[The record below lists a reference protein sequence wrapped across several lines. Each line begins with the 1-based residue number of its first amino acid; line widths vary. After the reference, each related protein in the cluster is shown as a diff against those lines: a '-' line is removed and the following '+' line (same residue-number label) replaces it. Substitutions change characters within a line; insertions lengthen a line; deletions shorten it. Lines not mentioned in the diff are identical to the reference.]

1 MNPPDPLPAALRQA
15 LENLE
20 SENALLR
27 HERDRLQTVVQLQAE
42 QIRLYNF
49 KLFGPKS
56 EQLSPDQMQLLEAE
70 ISLTAGEVEQEAQR
84 PAAEKAAP
92 RPKVKIPRPQHP
104 GREPLPAHLER
115 REVVL
120 PCHPADC
127 HCAQCGAERPVIG
140 YETREE
146 LACEPAKFFVR
157 VIKREKRGS
166 HCLPEQ
172 GVLTAPLP
180 AQIVPKSKLANEFII
195 ELVVRKYQQHQPIY
209 RQQADLADN
218 QGIELSR
225 KTLTDAVLAA
235 GSLLQAV
242 VRAQKRELLAGGY
255 LQADETPL
263 PCQTGEKTGR
273 NHKAFMWEYS
283 VPGGV
288 VIFDFQMG
296 RGRAGPKS
304 FLQGFRGT
312 LQSDGY
318 SAYDDLGPDIVY
330 AGCLAHARRGFVEA
344 AKVSPLDPLPPE
356 VLAHFGQLYTLER
369 EARQAGLDAAQ
380 RLALRQQKSVPLMAV
395 LKERLVAIRQQI
407 VPGSALAKA
416 CDYTLNQWSRLE
428 LFLQDG
434 RLEADNNWCEGAL
447 RPLVLGRKNW
457 LHIGSEQAGPKVA
470 AIASIVETCRRLD
483 INLRQY
489 LNDVLPR
496 LGDWPINRV
505 AELTPTAWKAAQH
518 KKS

>member
-1 MNPPDPLPAALRQA
+1 MIPLESLPAAVREAFLG
-15 LENLE
+15 LE
-20 SENALLR
+20 SENARLR
-27 HERDRLQTVVQLQAE
+27 HEQARLQTVVQLQAE
-42 QIRLYNF
+42 QIRLFNF
-49 KLFGPKS
+49 RLFGPKS
-56 EQLSPDQMQLLEAE
+56 EQLSPEQMQLLQAE
-70 ISLTAGEVEQEAQR
+70 ISLSQGEVEQEAQR

-104 GREPLPAHLER
+104 GREPLPPHLER

-127 HCAQCGAERPVIG
+127 QCQVCGAERPVIG
-140 YETREE
+140 YDTREE
-146 LACEPAKFFVR
+146 LACEPAKFYVK

-172 GVLTAPLP
+172 GVVTAPVP

-195 ELVVRKYQQHQPIY
+195 ELVVQKYQQHQPIY

-218 QGIELSR
+218 HHIELSR

-242 VRAQKRELLAGGY
+242 VDVQKRELLAGGY

-273 NHKAFMWEYS
+273 NHKAYMWEYS
-283 VPGGV
+283 VPGGL

-296 RGRAGPKS
+296 RGRAGPKK
-304 FLQGFRGT
+304 FLAGFRGT
-312 LQSDGY
+312 VQCDGY
-318 SAYDDLGPDIVY
+318 DAYDDLGPGIVY
-330 AGCLAHARRGFVEA
+330 AGCLAHARRKFVEA
-344 AKVSPLDPLPPE
+344 AKVAPLDPLPPE
-356 VLAHFGQLYTLER
+356 VLALFGQIYGVEQ
-369 EARQAGLDAAQ
+369 EARQADLAAAQ
-380 RLALRQQKSVPLMAV
+380 RLALRQQKSVSLMAA
-395 LKERLVAIRQQI
+395 LKERVVALRQQI
-407 VPGSALAKA
+407 VPGSTLAKA
-416 CDYTLNQWSRLE
+416 CDYTLNQWSRLGV
-428 LFLQDG
+428 FLQDG

-489 LNDVLPR
+489 LNDVLPK
-496 LGDWPINRV
+496 LGDWPITRV
-505 AELTPTAWKAAQH
+505 AELTPTAWKAAQQ

>member
-1 MNPPDPLPAALRQA
+1 MIPLDTLPAAVREA
-15 LENLE
+15 FIGLE
-20 SENALLR
+20 SENARLR
-27 HERDRLQTVVQLQAE
+27 HEQARLQAVVQLQAE
-42 QIRLYNF
+42 QIRLFNF

-56 EQLSPDQMQLLEAE
+56 EQLSPDQMQLLQTE
-70 ISLTAGEVEQEAQR
+70 ISLSQGEVEQEAQR
-84 PAAEKAAP
+84 PPAEKAAP
-92 RPKVKIPRPQHP
+92 RPKAKIPRPRHP

-120 PCHPADC
+120 PCHPEDC
-127 HCAQCGAERPVIG
+127 QCAVCGAERPVIG
-140 YETREE
+140 YDIREE
-146 LACEPAKFFVR
+146 LACEPAKFFVQ

-172 GVLTAPLP
+172 GVATAPVP
-180 AQIVPKSKLANEFII
+180 AQIIPKSKLANAFII
-195 ELVVRKYQQHQPIY
+195 ELVVQKYQQHQPIY

-218 QGIELSR
+218 HHIELSR

-242 VRAQKRELLAGGY
+242 VDAQRRELLAGGY

-273 NHKAFMWEYS
+273 NHKSFMWEYS
-283 VPGGV
+283 VPGGIV
-288 VIFDFQMG
+288 VFDFQMG
-296 RGRAGPKS
+296 RGRAGPKK
-304 FLQGFRGT
+304 FLAGFRGT
-312 LQSDGY
+312 VQCDGY
-318 SAYDDLGPDIVY
+318 DAYDDLGPHIVY
-330 AGCLAHARRGFVEA
+330 AGCLAHARRKFVEA
-344 AKVSPLDPLPPE
+344 AKVAPLDPLPPE
-356 VLAHFGQLYTLER
+356 VLAQFGQIYGVEQA
-369 EARQAGLDAAQ
+369 ARQAGLTAAQ
-380 RLALRQQKSVPLMAV
+380 RLALRQQKSVPLMAA
-395 LKERLVAIRQQI
+395 LKERVVAIRQQI

-416 CDYTLNQWSRLE
+416 CDYTLNQWSRLAV
-428 LFLQDG
+428 FLQDG

-489 LNDVLPR
+489 LNDVLPK
-496 LGDWPINRV
+496 LGDWPITRV
-505 AELTPTAWKAAQH
+505 AELTPTAWKAAQQ

>member
-1 MNPPDPLPAALRQA
+1 MIPLDTLPPAVRQA
-15 LENLE
+15 VESLE

-27 HERDRLQTVVQLQAE
+27 SESSRQQQIIQLQVE
-42 QIRLYNF
+42 QIRLLNF

-56 EQLSPDQMQLLEAE
+56 EQLSPDQMQLLQAE
-70 ISLTAGEVEQEAQR
+70 ISLTQGEVEQEAQR
-84 PAAEKAAP
+84 PPAEKTAP
-92 RPKVKIPRPQHP
+92 RPKAKIPRPQHP

-120 PCHPADC
+120 PCHPQDC
-127 HCAQCGAERPVIG
+127 QCAHCGAERPVIG
-140 YETREE
+140 YDVREE

-172 GVLTAPLP
+172 GVVTAPVP
-180 AQIVPKSKLANEFII
+180 PQIVPKSKLANELII
-195 ELVVRKYQQHQPIY
+195 ELVVQKYQQHQPIY

-218 QGIELSR
+218 HGIELSR

-235 GSLLQAV
+235 GNLLQAV
-242 VRAQKRELLAGGY
+242 AGAQKPELFAGGY

-263 PCQTGEKTGR
+263 PCQTREKTGR
-273 NHKAFMWEYS
+273 NHKSFMWEYS

-288 VIFDFQMG
+288 VVFDFQMG
-296 RGRAGPKS
+296 RGRAGPKK
-304 FLQGFRGT
+304 FLEGFRGT
-312 LQSDGY
+312 IQCDGY
-318 SAYDDLGPDIVY
+318 DAYDDLGPGIVY
-330 AGCLAHARRGFVEA
+330 AGCLAHARRKFVEA
-344 AKVSPLDPLPPE
+344 AKGTPLDPLPPE
-356 VLAHFGQLYTLER
+356 VLALFGQIYGVEQ
-369 EARQAGLDAAQ
+369 EARQAGLEAAQ
-380 RLALRQQKSVPLMAV
+380 RLALRQQKSVPLMAA
-395 LKERLVAIRQQI
+395 LKERLIAIRQQA
-407 VPGSALAKA
+407 VPGTNLAKA

-428 LFLQDG
+428 VFLQDG
-434 RLEADNNWCEGAL
+434 RLEADNNWCEGGL

-489 LNDVLPR
+489 LNDVLPK

-505 AELTPTAWKAAQH
+505 AELTPTAWQAAQQ

>member
-1 MNPPDPLPAALRQA
+1 MIPLDTLPAAVREAFIGLA
-15 LENLE
+15 
-20 SENALLR
+20 SENARLR
-27 HERDRLQTVVQLQAE
+27 HEQARLQTVVQLQAE
-42 QIRLYNF
+42 QIRLFNF

-56 EQLSPDQMQLLEAE
+56 EQLSPAQRQLLQAE
-70 ISLTAGEVEQEAQR
+70 ISLSQGEVEQEAQR

-104 GREPLPAHLER
+104 GREPLPPHLER

-120 PCHPADC
+120 PCPPQDC
-127 HCAQCGAERPVIG
+127 HCAQCGAERPIIG

-146 LACEPAKFFVR
+146 LACEPAQFFVR

-172 GVLTAPLP
+172 GVVTAPVP

-195 ELVVRKYQQHQPIY
+195 ELVVQKYQQHQPIY

-218 QGIELSR
+218 HGIELSR
-225 KTLTDAVLAA
+225 KTLTDSVRTA

-242 VRAQKRELLAGGY
+242 VGAQKRELLAGGY

-273 NHKAFMWEYS
+273 NHKAYMWEYS

-296 RGRAGPKS
+296 RGRAGPKK
-304 FLQGFRGT
+304 FLEGFRGT
-312 LQSDGY
+312 VQCDGY
-318 SAYDDLGPDIVY
+318 DAYDDLGPDIVY
-330 AGCLAHARRGFVEA
+330 AGCLAHARRKFVEA
-344 AKVSPLDPLPPE
+344 AKVAPLDPLPPE
-356 VLAHFGQLYTLER
+356 VLAQFGQIYGVEQ
-369 EARQAGLDAAQ
+369 EARQAGMAAAQ
-380 RLALRQQKSVPLMAV
+380 RLALRQQKSVPLMAA
-395 LKERLVAIRQQI
+395 LKERVVAIRQQI
-407 VPGSALAKA
+407 VPGTTLAKA

-428 LFLQDG
+428 VFLQDG

-483 INLRQY
+483 VNLRQY
-489 LNDVLPR
+489 LNDVLPK

-505 AELTPTAWKAAQH
+505 AELTPTAWQSAQQ

>member
-1 MNPPDPLPAALRQA
+1 MTLPETLPADLRQVFESLA
-15 LENLE
+15 
-20 SENALLR
+20 SENARLR
-27 HERDRLQTVVQLQAE
+27 HERARLQSEVQLQAE
-42 QIRLYNF
+42 HIRLLNLR
-49 KLFGPKS
+49 LFGPKS
-56 EQLSPDQMQLLEAE
+56 DQLSPEQKELLQTE
-70 ISLTAGEVEQEAQR
+70 ISLRTEEVEQEAAR

-115 REVVL
+115 REVVV
-120 PCHPADC
+120 PCHPGDC
-127 HCAQCGAERPVIG
+127 RCVLCGAERPVIG

-172 GVLTAPLP
+172 GVVTAPVP

-195 ELVVRKYQQHQPIY
+195 ELVVQKYQQHKPIY
-209 RQQADLADN
+209 RCQTDLADN
-218 QGIELSR
+218 HRIELSR

-235 GSLLQAV
+235 GGLLTAV
-242 VRAQKRELLAGGY
+242 VRAQKRELLASGY

-273 NHKAFMWEYS
+273 NHQAYMWEYS
-283 VPGGV
+283 APGGLV
-288 VIFDFQMG
+288 VFDFQMG
-296 RGRAGPKS
+296 RGRAGPKN
-304 FLQGFRGT
+304 FLQGFQGT

-318 SAYDDLGPDIVY
+318 AAYDDLGPGIVY
-330 AGCLAHARRGFVEA
+330 AGCLAHARRGFVDA

-356 VLAHFGQLYTLER
+356 VVGLFGQIYTVER
-369 EARQAGLDAAQ
+369 EARQAGLDAGQ
-380 RLALRQQKSVPLMAV
+380 RLALRRQKSVPLMAA
-395 LKERLVAIRQQI
+395 LKDRLVAIRQQV

-416 CDYTLNQWSRLE
+416 CDYTLNQWTRLAV
-428 LFLQDG
+428 FLQDG
-434 RLEADNNWCEGAL
+434 RVEADNNWCEGAL

-496 LGDWPINRV
+496 LGDWPSNRV
-505 AELTPTAWKAAQH
+505 AELTPTAWKTAQQ
-518 KKS
+518 KTS

>member
-1 MNPPDPLPAALRQA
+1 MIPLQNLPTDVREAFMG
-15 LENLE
+15 LE
-20 SENALLR
+20 SENARLR
-27 HERDRLQTVVQLQAE
+27 HESLRQQQIIQLQTE
-42 QIRLYNF
+42 QIRLLNF
-49 KLFGPKS
+49 KMFGPKS
-56 EQLSPDQMQLLEAE
+56 EQLSPDQRQLLQAE

-92 RPKVKIPRPQHP
+92 RPKVKIPRSNHP
-104 GREPLPAHLER
+104 GREKLPAHLER

-120 PCHPADC
+120 PCHPEDC
-127 HCAQCGAERPVIG
+127 QCQVCGAQRPIIG
-140 YETREE
+140 YDTREE
-146 LACEPAKFFVR
+146 LVCEPAKFYVK

-172 GVLTAPLP
+172 GVATAPVP
-180 AQIVPKSKLANEFII
+180 AQIIPKSKLANEFII
-195 ELVVRKYQQHQPIY
+195 ELVVQKYQQHQPIY

-218 QGIELSR
+218 HHIELSR
-225 KTLTDAVLAA
+225 KTLTDAVLAT

-242 VRAQKRELLAGGY
+242 VSAQRRELLAGGY

-288 VIFDFQMG
+288 VVFDFQMG
-296 RGRAGPKS
+296 RGRAGPKK
-304 FLQGFRGT
+304 FLEGFQGT
-312 LQSDGY
+312 VQCDGY
-318 SAYDDLGPDIVY
+318 DAYDDLGPGIVY
-330 AGCLAHARRGFVEA
+330 AGCLAHARRKFVEA
-344 AKVSPLDPLPPE
+344 AKVAPLDPLPAE
-356 VLAHFGQLYTLER
+356 VLALFGEIYGVEQ
-369 EARQAGLDAAQ
+369 EARQAGLAAAQ
-380 RLALRQQKSVPLMAV
+380 RLALRQQKSVPLMAS
-395 LKERLVAIRQQI
+395 LKERVVAVRQQAM
-407 VPGSALAKA
+407 PGGTLAKA
-416 CDYTLNQWSRLE
+416 CDYTINQWSRLE
-428 LFLQDG
+428 AFLQDG
-434 RLEADNNWCEGAL
+434 RLEADNNWCEGGL

-489 LNDVLPR
+489 LNDVLPK

-505 AELTPTAWKAAQH
+505 AELTPTAWKAAQQQ
-518 KKS
+518 KS

>member
-1 MNPPDPLPAALRQA
+1 MIPLDTLPAAVREA
-15 LENLE
+15 FIGLE
-20 SENALLR
+20 SEVARLR
-27 HERDRLQTVVQLQAE
+27 NEGLRQQQIIQLQAE
-42 QIRLYNF
+42 QIRLFNF

-56 EQLSPDQMQLLEAE
+56 EQLSPDQMQLLQTE
-70 ISLTAGEVEQEAQR
+70 ISLSQGEVEQEAQR

-127 HCAQCGAERPVIG
+127 QCQVCGAERPIIG
-140 YETREE
+140 YDTREE
-146 LACEPAKFFVR
+146 LACEPAKFFVK

-172 GVLTAPLP
+172 GVVTAPVP

-195 ELVVRKYQQHQPIY
+195 ELVVQKYQQHKPIY

-218 QGIELSR
+218 HHIELSR
-225 KTLTDAVLAA
+225 KTLTDSVLAA
-235 GSLLQAV
+235 GGLLQAV
-242 VRAQKRELLAGGY
+242 VAAQKRDLLAGGY

-273 NHKAFMWEYS
+273 NHKAYMWEYS
-283 VPGGV
+283 VPGGL

-296 RGRAGPKS
+296 RGRAGPKK
-304 FLQGFRGT
+304 FLEGFRGT
-312 LQSDGY
+312 VQCDGY
-318 SAYDDLGPDIVY
+318 DAYDDLGPGIVY
-330 AGCLAHARRGFVEA
+330 AGCLAHARRKFVDA
-344 AKVSPLDPLPPE
+344 AKVAPLDPLPPE
-356 VLAHFGQLYTLER
+356 VLAQFGQIYGVEQ
-369 EARQAGLDAAQ
+369 EARQAGLTAAQ
-380 RLALRQQKSVPLMAV
+380 RLALRQQKSAPLMAA
-395 LKERLVAIRQQI
+395 LKERVFAIRQQI
-407 VPGSALAKA
+407 VPGSTLAKA

-428 LFLQDG
+428 VFLQDG

-457 LHIGSEQAGPKVA
+457 LHIGSAQAGPKVA

-489 LNDVLPR
+489 LNAVLPK
-496 LGDWPINRV
+496 LGDWPITRV
-505 AELTPTAWKAAQH
+505 AELTPTAWKAAQQ
-518 KKS
+518 KTS

>member
-1 MNPPDPLPAALRQA
+1 MIPLQTLPTEVRQA
-15 LENLE
+15 FESLE
-20 SENALLR
+20 SENARLR
-27 HERDRLQTVVQLQAE
+27 HEGTRLQTVVELLNE
-42 QIRLYNF
+42 QIRLLNF

-56 EQLSPDQMQLLEAE
+56 EQLSPDQMQLLQAE
-70 ISLTAGEVEQEAQR
+70 ISLTQGEVEQEAQR
-84 PAAEKAAP
+84 PPAEKAAP
-92 RPKVKIPRPQHP
+92 PPKAKIPRPQHP

-120 PCHPADC
+120 PCHPDDC
-127 HCAQCGAERPVIG
+127 HCGKCGIELPVIG
-140 YETREE
+140 YESREE

-172 GVLTAPLP
+172 GVVTAPVP
-180 AQIVPKSKLANEFII
+180 PQIVPKSKLANELII
-195 ELVVRKYQQHQPIY
+195 ELVVQKYQQHQPIY
-209 RQQADLADN
+209 RQQADWADN
-218 QGIELSR
+218 HGIELSR

-235 GSLLQAV
+235 GSLLTAV
-242 VRAQKRELLAGGY
+242 VNAQKQELLAGSY

-283 VPGGV
+283 VPGGIV
-288 VIFDFQMG
+288 VFDFQMG
-296 RGRAGPKS
+296 RGRAGPKK
-304 FLQGFRGT
+304 FLEGFRGT
-312 LQSDGY
+312 VQCDGY
-318 SAYDDLGPDIVY
+318 DVYDDLGAGIVF
-330 AGCLAHARRGFVEA
+330 AGCLAHARRKFVEV
-344 AKVSPLDPLPPE
+344 AKVAPLNPLPPQ
-356 VLAHFGQLYTLER
+356 VLAQFAQIYAVER

-380 RLALRQQKSVPLMAV
+380 RLALRQQKSVPLMAA
-395 LKERLVAIRQQI
+395 LKEQLIAIRQQI
-407 VPGSALAKA
+407 VPGSKLADA
-416 CDYTLNQWSRLE
+416 CDYALNQWSRLE
-428 LFLQDG
+428 VFLQDG

-489 LNDVLPR
+489 LNDVLPK

-505 AELTPTAWKAAQH
+505 AELTPTVWKAAQQ
-518 KKS
+518 KKA